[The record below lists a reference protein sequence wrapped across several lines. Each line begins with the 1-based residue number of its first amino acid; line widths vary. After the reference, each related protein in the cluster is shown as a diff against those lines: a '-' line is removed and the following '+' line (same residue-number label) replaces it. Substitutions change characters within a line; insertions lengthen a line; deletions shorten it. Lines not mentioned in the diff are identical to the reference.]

1 MSPPRQAVP
10 TRCRPE
16 SRGSRE
22 PLGRAGPGT
31 LGGKETWSCPL
42 GAATWGVPMPTG
54 QLAGRGRPRSG
65 RGLGACAGLC
75 LIHTGAGLPAKKL
88 FSRSSSPRSCRTS
101 RCCRSSGKEC
111 EASPGNAEVRPRAEP
126 AAWTVLLC
134 RALAGPAGVEQCP
147 WPLLP
152 RPRHPAPRPRS
163 HGVQTPGV
171 PAGRAAGWGLGTR
184 RPAPLAAC
192 CLWDAV
198 LRLAC
203 LRAEG
208 WRQPCCCRTRLRGD
222 CRPLPGEVVLGASLS
237 ALSQPPRAFT
247 RPGDSGSAGSAWLL
261 NRQQVASARR
271 SASSA
276 ARCELTSD
284 QGSQNGTCPVGG
296 QASCCPHRA
305 PLVLTIQ
312 QKVEAL
318 PRTTRGQWQ
327 TPSGRRLVCHT
338 PPGPSVTRSHTWRS
352 WGQGSPRGG
361 VGGQDA
367 PRSCPWGGVSRPG
380 PGKGWEQVRLVPGPA
395 EQGSPTDRCRRNSW
409 CPQWAREL
417 GPGLEGRGLWVSG
430 QERLGG
436 PGRR

>member
-1 MSPPRQAVP
+1 MGRPHAHGSTGGKGPPALWTWSRRVCWALPYTHRRWSPSKETLFPQLESTVMPYLQVLSEFREGVRSIARERRGEAPRRASCLDGPPVP
-10 TRCRPE
+10 RA
-16 SRGSRE
+16 
-22 PLGRAGPGT
+22 GRAC
-31 LGGKETWSCPL
+31 GGRAVS
-42 GAATWGVPMPTG
+42 
-54 QLAGRGRPRSG
+54 LAS
-65 RGLGACAGLC
+65 AHQA
-75 LIHTGAGLPAKKL
+75 
-88 FSRSSSPRSCRTS
+88 
-101 RCCRSSGKEC
+101 
-111 EASPGNAEVRPRAEP
+111 
-126 AAWTVLLC
+126 
-134 RALAGPAGVEQCP
+134 Q
-147 WPLLP
+147 
-152 RPRHPAPRPRS
+152 APRPQASQPRRPDTR
-163 HGVQTPGV
+163 GPCRQGGRVGPG
-171 PAGRAAGWGLGTR
+171 AR

-352 WGQGSPRGG
+352 
-361 VGGQDA
+361 
-367 PRSCPWGGVSRPG
+367 
-380 PGKGWEQVRLVPGPA
+380 
-395 EQGSPTDRCRRNSW
+395 
-409 CPQWAREL
+409 
-417 GPGLEGRGLWVSG
+417 
-430 QERLGG
+430 
-436 PGRR
+436 